1 MRDPQDQRA
10 LTSIWL
16 GLLFGPAAVGAGL
29 GLLPP
34 GTFRQ
39 VLAPDLLQWLV
50 LVGVA
55 LGASSLVLLKR
66 FRALEAGSDEMAIRQ
81 ALFSGAGAADLPMI
95 VGTAY
100 LTLGGE
106 RPVFWAM
113 CGASMVFI
121 ALFRPRT

>member
-1 MRDPQDQRA
+1 MRDPQNRRA
-10 LTSIWL
+10 LTAVWL
-16 GLLFGPAAVGAGL
+16 GLLLGPAAVGAGL

-34 GTFRQ
+34 GTFKP
-39 VLAPDLLQWLV
+39 VLTPDVLQGLV
-50 LVGVA
+50 LVGIG
-55 LGASSLVLLKR
+55 LGASSLALLKR

-95 VGTAY
+95 FGAAY
-100 LTLGGE
+100 LALGGE

-121 ALFRPRT
+121 ALFRPRS